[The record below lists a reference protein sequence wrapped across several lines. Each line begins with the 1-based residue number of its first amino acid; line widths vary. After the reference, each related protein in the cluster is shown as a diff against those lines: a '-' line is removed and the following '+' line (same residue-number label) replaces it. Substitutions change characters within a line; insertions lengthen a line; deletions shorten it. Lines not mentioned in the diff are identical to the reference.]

1 MIGRDGNANEG
12 KKWWKEED
20 EEKKSRQLA
29 YKVKSLLGI

>member
-1 MIGRDGNANEG
+1 MAMRMKE
-12 KKWWKEED
+12 KKRWKEED